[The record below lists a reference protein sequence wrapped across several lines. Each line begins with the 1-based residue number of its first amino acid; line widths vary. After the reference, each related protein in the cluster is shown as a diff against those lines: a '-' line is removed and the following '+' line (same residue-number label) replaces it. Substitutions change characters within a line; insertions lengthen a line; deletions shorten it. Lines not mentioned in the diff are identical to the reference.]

1 MRRYTPR
8 LIAVAEK
15 FNFLPHAAVGNFLL
29 QIYGDGASENL
40 DKIEPDYLR
49 ARALSPLP
57 IPLAAFMAER
67 LLGAGHANE
76 ALDVIASMIAELK
89 NPHIGLY
96 LSELHRVRAEAL
108 HVLERED
115 AARTEG
121 NEALRIARTQGA
133 GLLVLRTQCTRVV
146 LGEPAA
152 QRELRDCIA
161 TWPDNETCSDLT
173 AAKTL
178 AQYDN

>member
-1 MRRYTPR
+1 M
-8 LIAVAEK
+8 
-15 FNFLPHAAVGNFLL
+15 
-29 QIYGDGASENL
+29 
-40 DKIEPDYLR
+40 
-49 ARALSPLP
+49 
-57 IPLAAFMAER
+57 
-67 LLGAGHANE
+67 
-76 ALDVIASMIAELK
+76 
-89 NPHIGLY
+89 
-96 LSELHRVRAEAL
+96 RAEAL

-115 AARTEG
+115 AARTEV

-133 GLLVLRTQCTRVV
+133 CLLVLRTQCTRVL

-173 AAKTL
+173 TAKTL